1 MLGVSSVPEVLWAC
15 VTLASVTRYTALHRS
30 TDGKN
35 ASVMTVTCPGL
46 GGARRHAE
54 SGRKEEQDK
63 GGPLTTDAGQ
73 GHAPLTGIV
82 ITRLLLGAAHCSSTA
97 SVIHHKQ

>member
-63 GGPLTTDAGQ
+63 GGPLTTDAG
-73 GHAPLTGIV
+73 GD
-82 ITRLLLGAAHCSSTA
+82 TRH
-97 SVIHHKQ
+97 